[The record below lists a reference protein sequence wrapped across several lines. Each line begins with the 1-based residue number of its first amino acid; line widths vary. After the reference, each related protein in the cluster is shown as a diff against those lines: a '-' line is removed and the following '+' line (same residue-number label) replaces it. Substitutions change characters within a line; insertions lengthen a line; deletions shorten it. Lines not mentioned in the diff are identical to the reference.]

1 MGIRIV
7 VFPVGGYGLGGV
19 EGGKFYGYCPIEET
33 ESAKWLWDHFS
44 DRCVTISGRCVTIWD
59 FEKFMH
65 LLNTHPEEIGFFM
78 TAKEYREFI
87 DLYCDDCKKLMGELA
102 VELENKNFKALYHTT
117 STKYV
122 TWR

>member
-1 MGIRIV
+1 MGIRIT
-7 VFPVGGYGLGGV
+7 VFPVGGYVAGGV
-19 EGGKFYGYCPIEET
+19 EGGKFYGYCPIEEAK
-33 ESAKWLWDHFS
+33 SAKWLWDNFS
-44 DRCVTISGRCVTIWD
+44 DRCVTSQRLED
-59 FEKFMH
+59 FEKFLH

-102 VELENKNFKALYHTT
+102 VELGNKNFKALYYTT
-117 STKYV
+117 SSKYV